1 MNMGKELSNG
11 KMDKEAIKH
20 TIQTKYLNSYK
31 VIVAGGRD
39 FDNYEFLKEKLD
51 EISKMAQ
58 EKIREIT
65 NSQELNDL
73 KVKVLG
79 KKGELTEILKGM
91 GQIAAEQRPVV
102 GSMINNVRKEIEEL
116 ISNKEEEFKQKELK
130 EKLEKEKIDVTLPAK
145 KVKRGSKHPLN
156 RIIEEVEDLFV
167 SMGYD
172 VVSGPEL
179 ETDEYCFERLNLPKG
194 HPARDMQDS
203 FYITEEYL
211 LRTQTSAV
219 QARTMMANEEKS
231 PIRVICPG
239 KTYRKEDDATHSHQF
254 NQVEGLVIDKN
265 ITFADLKGTLEVFM
279 KHMLGENT
287 ELRFRPSYFPFTEPS
302 YEVDVTCFKC
312 GGKGCNLC
320 KQTGWIELLGSGMV
334 HPNVLKMNGYDP
346 EKYSGFAFG
355 TGLDRLAM
363 FKYGITDM
371 RLLYTNDV
379 RFLSQFDRKD

>member
-1 MNMGKELSNG
+1 MEEKINQIIKES
-11 KMDKEAIKH
+11 E
-20 TIQTKYLNSYK
+20 
-31 VIVAGGRD
+31 
-39 FDNYEFLKEKLD
+39 E
-51 EISKMAQ
+51 EISKIEDIHALN
-58 EKIREIT
+58 EIR
-65 NSQELNDL
+65 
-73 KVKVLG
+73 VKVLG
-79 KKGELTEILKGM
+79 KKGKLTEILRGM
-91 GQIAAEQRPVV
+91 GSLSSEERPVIGNLV
-102 GSMINNVRKEIEEL
+102 NKVRDEIEGLITSKETEL
-116 ISNKEEEFKQKELK
+116 KKKELQ
-130 EKLEKEKIDVTLPAK
+130 EKLQSEKIDVTLPAT

-203 FYITEEYL
+203 FYITTEYL

-219 QARTMMANEEKS
+219 QARAMMANTEKT
-231 PIRVICPG
+231 PIRIIVPG
-239 KTYRKEDDATHSHQF
+239 KTYRREDDATHSHQF
-254 NQVEGLVIDKN
+254 NQVEGLVVDKN
-265 ITFADLKGTLEVFM
+265 ISFADLKGTLEIFM
-279 KHMLGENT
+279 RKMLGENT
-287 ELRFRPSYFPFTEPS
+287 QLRFRPSYFPFTEPS

-320 KQTGWIELLGSGMV
+320 KQTGWIELLGSGVV
-334 HPNVLKMNGYDP
+334 HPNVLRMNGYDP
-346 EKYSGFAFG
+346 DVYSGFAFG

-379 RFLSQFDRKD
+379 KFLSQFDRKD

>member
-1 MNMGKELSNG
+1 M
-11 KMDKEAIKH
+11 
-20 TIQTKYLNSYK
+20 
-31 VIVAGGRD
+31 
-39 FDNYEFLKEKLD
+39 KEKL
-51 EISKMAQ
+51 ESIKKLAEEKVSKIQ
-58 EKIREIT
+58 ER
-65 NSQELNDL
+65 QALNDL
-73 KVKVLG
+73 KVKILG
-79 KKGELTEILKGM
+79 KKGELTEILRGM
-91 GQIAAEQRPVV
+91 GSLSPEERPKMGSLVNSVRAEIETL
-102 GSMINNVRKEIEEL
+102 INKKEQEIEE
-116 ISNKEEEFKQKELK
+116 KELVK
-130 EKLEKEKIDVTLPAK
+130 KLEDEKIDISLPGT

-156 RIIEEVEDLFV
+156 RVIEEVEDLFV

-203 FYITEEYL
+203 FYITSEYL

-219 QARTMMANEEKS
+219 QARTMMANEEKT

-265 ITFADLKGTLEVFM
+265 ISFADLKGTLEIFM
-279 KHMLGENT
+279 KKMLGENT
-287 ELRFRPSYFPFTEPS
+287 KLRFRPSYFPFTEPS
-302 YEVDVTCFKC
+302 FEVDVSCFKC

-346 EKYSGFAFG
+346 EVYSGFAFG

-371 RLLYTNDV
+371 RLLYANDV
-379 RFLSQFDRKD
+379 KFLSQFDRMDK